1 MEKCSRLAVLILLIT
16 TTLDF
21 STLPWWFGAS
31 GIEFVSGA
39 MQEVQPLFGRFVC
52 EMEGE
57 KGFLGQD

>member
-1 MEKCSRLAVLILLIT
+1 MLILLIT